1 MRRLV
6 ILATVVALL
15 GSLPTSLEPAPAA
28 DPGGRQAA
36 DVGPAPPTSDDHSS
50 TSADPPAPAGRAWRA
65 VLVDAAPVGGGALRA
80 AAAIH
85 PAGPRRVS
93 SGSSRAPNPR
103 SRQHISPL
111 TVSLRI

>member
-15 GSLPTSLEPAPAA
+15 GWLPTALEPAPA
-28 DPGGRQAA
+28 DPAGRQAT
-36 DVGPAPPTSDDHSS
+36 DGGPQPETSDDHSS
-50 TSADPPAPAGRAWRA
+50 TSADPPVPAGRAWRA
-65 VLVDAAPVGGGALRA
+65 VLVDGAPAGGGALRA
-80 AAAIH
+80 VARFH
-85 PAGPRRVS
+85 PARPRPFS
-93 SGSSRAPNPR
+93 SGSSRDPDPR

>member
-15 GSLPTSLEPAPAA
+15 GSLPTAFEPAP
-28 DPGGRQAA
+28 DPAGRPVA
-36 DVGPAPPTSDDHSS
+36 DVGPAPATSDDHSS

-65 VLVDAAPVGGGALRA
+65 VLGDGAPVGGGALRTV
-80 AAAIH
+80 AAIH

-93 SGSSRAPNPR
+93 SGSSGAPNPR

>member
-6 ILATVVALL
+6 ILATVVALW
-15 GSLPTSLEPAPAA
+15 GSLPTSLEPLPAA
-28 DPGGRQAA
+28 DPAGRQAA
-36 DVGPAPPTSDDHSS
+36 DAGPAPATADDQSS

-65 VLVDAAPVGGGALRA
+65 VLVDGAPAGGGALRA
-80 AAAIH
+80 AAVIH
-85 PAGPRRVS
+85 PARPRPAP
-93 SGSSRAPNPR
+93 SGSSRDPDPR